1 MSADFFNEG
10 SRSVLLNSV
19 RCAGNET
26 GILDCSIAI
35 ASIEGS
41 GFRCPTAGVSC
52 QGKKN
57 QIMMLACTGTLYTL
71 YLLPCFVCLPYFRC
85 SLYLSLSLAS
95 GTAAGD
101 CSTGDIGLMNATDT
115 STTRAGRLEVCINNA
130 WGTVCDDRF
139 NSLDAAVACTQLE
152 GFNSSGKSY

>member
-10 SRSVLLNSV
+10 SRPVLLNSV

-52 QGKKN
+52 QGKNN
-57 QIMMLACTGTLYTL
+57 QIMMLACTGTLYP
-71 YLLPCFVCLPYFRC
+71 LPISLFCLFALF
-85 SLYLSLSLAS
+85 SLFFISLSLS
-95 GTAAGD
+95 
-101 CSTGDIGLMNATDT
+101 
-115 STTRAGRLEVCINNA
+115 
-130 WGTVCDDRF
+130 F
-139 NSLDAAVACTQLE
+139 
-152 GFNSSGKSY
+152 